1 MNRLLALINIV
12 CCSIWTGCSS
22 VNIKTLDECP
32 VVIQTETIA
41 GHPLT
46 VCDQKLLNDTL
57 QIPLSLLAENLEI
70 IHFDNR
76 EEALMGE
83 HQVVLSDNY
92 MLVWH
97 SDVQPA
103 KLFDRKGKFL
113 TTIGEKGQGPG
124 EYRTIYD
131 VQIDEANNRIY
142 MLPWSV
148 GQLLVYDLQG
158 NVLPSIPLCLNI
170 PKGKLWINAKDSLI
184 AVFALPFP
192 NVPAVAWTQDL
203 ERGTE
208 ELHRSG
214 AAHSLRL

>member
-113 TTIGEKGQGPG
+113 TTIGAKGQANTGRFTMCKSTKPTTESICFPG
-124 EYRTIYD
+124 
-131 VQIDEANNRIY
+131 QSANY
-142 MLPWSV
+142 WFTT
-148 GQLLVYDLQG
+148 
-158 NVLPSIPLCLNI
+158 C
-170 PKGKLWINAKDSLI
+170 KGMCCRLFR
-184 AVFALPFP
+184 FA
-192 NVPAVAWTQDL
+192 
-203 ERGTE
+203 
-208 ELHRSG
+208 
-214 AAHSLRL
+214 

>member
-97 SDVQPA
+97 SDV
-103 KLFDRKGKFL
+103 
-113 TTIGEKGQGPG
+113 I
-124 EYRTIYD
+124 
-131 VQIDEANNRIY
+131 NR
-142 MLPWSV
+142 
-148 GQLLVYDLQG
+148 
-158 NVLPSIPLCLNI
+158 
-170 PKGKLWINAKDSLI
+170 
-184 AVFALPFP
+184 
-192 NVPAVAWTQDL
+192 
-203 ERGTE
+203 
-208 ELHRSG
+208 
-214 AAHSLRL
+214 